1 MPSKTEEK
9 IMDPMACLNRREGLN
24 QTSKILICEIGHEG
38 MVLNQILMCPIL
50 KYDLWLKL
58 WEGIMSKLGTNQKGG
73 IYSKYPTISKN
84 LMGGKGLEV
93 KHKCSRFDISESLW
107 THREGFRSF
116 GTMF

>member
-1 MPSKTEEK
+1 MTKAIE
-9 IMDPMACLNRREGLN
+9 D
-24 QTSKILICEIGHEG
+24 
-38 MVLNQILMCPIL
+38 
-50 KYDLWLKL
+50 
-58 WEGIMSKLGTNQKGG
+58 IMSKLGTKQKGG